1 MHAGMAGPILEQF
14 QSRRKRMGDA
24 KVDGSRP
31 DGERSGESNLRGKSL
46 EGVEHKNAPK
56 GGADTVLRLDDEE
69 DSLYNDG
76 LELEDDS
83 SPLTGINGRDDSTK

>member
-1 MHAGMAGPILEQF
+1 
-14 QSRRKRMGDA
+14 MGDA
-24 KVDGSRP
+24 KVDGTGS
-31 DGERSGESNLRGKSL
+31 DGGRAGESDLRGKSL
-46 EGVEHKNAPK
+46 NGVDHKKAPK

-69 DSLYNDG
+69 DTLYNDG